1 MKITPKRPVRIS
13 GYTSAQ
19 SLNIET
25 DKKGLKNP
33 VQLLQIVSTVREYY
47 ELPVEAIR
55 VATRGQGVK
64 SVPRWVAMK
73 LCQEIGGAKLSELAV
88 EFNVDHYSTI
98 SQTIGRLNRLMLEA
112 PGIAA
117 NYKLLSQNL
126 TP

>member
-1 MKITPKRPVRIS
+1 M
-13 GYTSAQ
+13 
-19 SLNIET
+19 
-25 DKKGLKNP
+25 KNP
-33 VQLLQIVSTVREYY
+33 VQLHQIVSTVSEYY

-55 VATRGQGVK
+55 VATRGRGVK

-88 EFNVDHYSTI
+88 EFNVGHYSTI

-117 NYKLLSQNL
+117 DYKLLSQDL

>member
-1 MKITPKRPVRIS
+1 MNT
-13 GYTSAQ
+13 TSYP
-19 SLNIET
+19 
-25 DKKGLKNP
+25 LKLYGW
-33 VQLLQIVSTVREYY
+33 QHGARSE
-47 ELPVEAIR
+47 
-55 VATRGQGVK
+55 

-88 EFNVDHYSTI
+88 EFNVGHYSTI

-117 NYKLLSQNL
+117 DYKLLSQYL